1 MITQEQAADIRQ
13 RNDALMA
20 WVDSIRGK
28 NGWASYRPEDKPD
41 IFNFVC

>member
-1 MITQEQAADIRQ
+1 MITQDQAADIRK

-28 NGWASYRPEDKPD
+28 NGWASYRPEDKPTD
-41 IFNFVC
+41 VPT